1 MALEAWVAGLSAGS
15 SALTG
20 GPGEALSRA
29 KSVPFTGCC
38 GLPLLCRPLRTAR
51 LVGGVRAP
59 SPAAGSAVASVQPPI
74 KGRSRTGTDKGNPT
88 V

>member
-38 GLPLLCRPLRTAR
+38 GLPLLCRPLRR
-51 LVGGVRAP
+51 VGDGVRAP
-59 SPAAGSAVASVQPPI
+59 GSASAAVASVQPPI